1 VNKIANSNFNENLDD
16 YINKRQNKS
25 KLHAKNFN
33 NIKSKQKKNDVV
45 FDESEESDVSERK
58 LSFSLAT
65 LFRKRIPDET
75 EIERKQQEK
84 AKEQKLSEMVDDD
97 EVVPSEQGKTQIPNT
112 QNVKPQVTPENDDED
127 FEDSDDD
134 KEIQETPRNKKE
146 GGFMSKLFNFGS
158 KKQEKEENDNS
169 MAMQE
174 QQQNIE
180 DLKET
185 IKVLHR
191 WLEKLPPDKIYEF
204 KRSPDFEKYKD
215 GLRKL
220 GLIKE

>member
-16 YINKRQNKS
+16 YINKRQNKD
-25 KLHAKNFN
+25 KLHTKTFKY
-33 NIKSKQKKNDVV
+33 IKSKQKKNDIV
-45 FDESEESDVSERK
+45 FDDSEEFEKSDRK
-58 LSFSLAT
+58 MGFSIASI
-65 LFRKRIPDET
+65 FRRRIPDEA
-75 EIERKQQEK
+75 EVEK
-84 AKEQKLSEMVDDD
+84 KHKEKLKEEELSAMGDDDD
-97 EVVPSEQGKTQIPNT
+97 ELALGEKQKVDPSKARGVKSVVT
-112 QNVKPQVTPENDDED
+112 DDEED
-127 FEDSDDD
+127 FEDTNDT
-134 KEIQETPRNKKE
+134 KEMQDTPRTKKE

-158 KKQEKEENDNS
+158 KKQEKETDDNS
-169 MAMQE
+169 ME
-174 QQQNIE
+174 LQQQKQNIE

-191 WLEKLPPDKIYEF
+191 WLEKLPADKIYEF

>member
-1 VNKIANSNFNENLDD
+1 MNWSTFAF
-16 YINKRQNKS
+16 
-25 KLHAKNFN
+25 
-33 NIKSKQKKNDVV
+33 
-45 FDESEESDVSERK
+45 
-58 LSFSLAT
+58 
-65 LFRKRIPDET
+65 FRKRIPSDE
-75 EIERKQQEK
+75 EIIKKEHEKKVAQER
-84 AKEQKLSEMVDDD
+84 AEMKDDD
-97 EVVPSEQGKTQIPNT
+97 ENIQPHTQVVE
-112 QNVKPQVTPENDDED
+112 EDDD
-127 FEDSDDD
+127 FEEYENVQHKIESAPKD
-134 KEIQETPRNKKE
+134 KKE

-158 KKQEKEENDNS
+158 KKQEEHEDDNNQA
-169 MAMQE
+169 MAMQQ

-191 WLEKLPPDKIYEF
+191 WLEKLPPDKISEF

>member
-1 VNKIANSNFNENLDD
+1 MNLS
-16 YINKRQNKS
+16 I
-25 KLHAKNFN
+25 F
-33 NIKSKQKKNDVV
+33 
-45 FDESEESDVSERK
+45 
-58 LSFSLAT
+58 SF
-65 LFRKRIPDET
+65 FRKRIPNDE
-75 EIERKQQEK
+75 EVAKKEHEKKLAQER
-84 AKEQKLSEMVDDD
+84 AEMKDDD
-97 EVVPSEQGKTQIPNT
+97 ENIQPHTQVVE
-112 QNVKPQVTPENDDED
+112 EED
-127 FEDSDDD
+127 FEDYEDVQH
-134 KEIQETPRNKKE
+134 KIQSAPKDKKE

-158 KKQEKEENDNS
+158 RKREEREEEDDHDTM
-169 MAMQE
+169 MAQQ

-191 WLEKLPPDKIYEF
+191 WLEKLPPEKISEF